1 MKSTVVVF
9 AETINTTMQGRRKCD
24 FDGININT
32 VLSHCYSILGCVAKG
47 INISGKFLGTFQCF
61 PKSSKSWKVY
71 KIQNVSRNVLPLCN
85 PNSVWFLMWSDCF
98 FNIARVSLVVV
109 WRSLGYL
116 RWLLGCY
123 AGFTFQCFFFSL
135 SCF

>member
-1 MKSTVVVF
+1 MFSKIF
-9 AETINTTMQGRRKCD
+9 Q
-24 FDGININT
+24 
-32 VLSHCYSILGCVAKG
+32 ILESVQ
-47 INISGKFLGTFQCF
+47 N
-61 PKSSKSWKVY
+61 SW
-71 KIQNVSRNVLPLCN
+71 NVSRNVLPLCN

-123 AGFTFQCFFFSL
+123 AGFTFQCFFLACPVSRVFWTVDCVIFL
-135 SCF
+135 WLLGCNKCNF